1 MSDFQTSV
9 QLTQP
14 NGIPGQISHIIP
26 FTGNALT
33 VTSATA
39 SNVFGNAFTRTAGNE
54 TACGVGGTG
63 EFAGILA
70 LSHAVAV
77 GTVEGGTNFVLTN
90 QTQGNFLTSGA
101 IKVQVAGNCSI
112 GDAVQFN
119 QTNGNISTLTWGA
132 NVTAGSTLIR
142 NAKVEYFNNTAGAG
156 AIATIKI
163 VGV

>member
-14 NGIPGQISHIIP
+14 NGVPGELSHIIP
-26 FTGNALT
+26 FTANALT

-39 SNVFGNAFTRTAGNE
+39 SNLFGNAYTRTSGNE
-54 TACGVGGTG
+54 SACVIGGTG

-70 LSHAVAV
+70 LSHGAAT
-77 GTVEGGTNFVLTN
+77 GSVESGDSFVLPN
-90 QTQGNFLTSGA
+90 QTQGNFVTSGA
-101 IKVQVAGNCSI
+101 VKVKVAGNCSI

-119 QTNGNISTLTWGA
+119 QTTGNISTLTWGTNA
-132 NVTAGSTLIR
+132 TAGSTIIR
-142 NAKVEYFNNTAGAG
+142 NAKVEYFNNAAGAG
-156 AIATIKI
+156 AVATIKI

>member
-14 NGIPGQISHIIP
+14 NGIPGELSHIIP
-26 FTGNALT
+26 FTANALT

-39 SNVFGNAFTRTAGNE
+39 SNAFGNAYTRTAGSD
-54 TACGVGGTG
+54 TACVIGGTG

-70 LSHAVAV
+70 LSHGAAV

-90 QTQGNFLTSGA
+90 QTQGNFVTSGA
-101 IKVQVAGNCSI
+101 IKVAVAGNCSI
-112 GDAVQFN
+112 GNAVEFN
-119 QTNGNISTLTWGA
+119 QTTGAINTIAWGA
-132 NVTAGSTLIR
+132 NATAGATIIR
-142 NAKVEYFNNTAGAG
+142 NAKVEYFNNAAGA
-156 AIATIKI
+156 AVATIKI